1 MSKFH
6 LIPYYTDM
14 NIVDSEEQH
23 NVGYFDD
30 VFTVDEHKQLLK
42 DSEIVDPIIFT
53 KIRSQFHK
61 TRLQDKCAIICT
73 FGCYAPF
80 HDGHTYS
87 IKAAIDLV
95 SKTHFVLGTI
105 IYPAHDEYVSTK
117 PGMTEE
123 ILNKRKH
130 YDYWKNDFNMF
141 MDDFVMQ
148 QKGDVNF
155 PYLLHR
161 TRKYANI
168 IQRYLN
174 NGIDNVD
181 VFFIVGEDNAG
192 FADVHDI
199 NTIPIIV
206 ERNGKLSKEHLL
218 KHYPHAKFI
227 FDSPYKDYSSTKERT
242 K

>member
-6 LIPYYTDM
+6 LIPYYKDM
-14 NIVDSEEQH
+14 KIVDSEEQRH
-23 NVGYFDD
+23 VGYFDD
-30 VFTVDEHKQLLK
+30 IFTEDEHKQLWN
-42 DSEIVDPIIFT
+42 DSEIIDPNITQVLFN
-53 KIRSQFHK
+53 RFHK
-61 TRLQDKCAIICT
+61 TRLQDRCAIICT

-80 HDGHTYS
+80 HDGHAYS
-87 IKAAIDLV
+87 IQAAIQLI
-95 SKTHFVLGTI
+95 SQTHYVLGTI
-105 IYPAHDEYVSTK
+105 VYPAHDEYVSTK
-117 PGMTEE
+117 QGMTEE
-123 ILNKRKH
+123 ILNQRKD
-130 YDYWKNDFNMF
+130 YTYWKNNINMR
-141 MDDFVMQ
+141 MDNFVMR

-161 TRKYANI
+161 THMYTQNI
-168 IQRYLN
+168 SSH
-174 NGIDNVD
+174 VD

-206 ERNGKLSKEHLL
+206 ERNGKLSKEHLQ

>member
-1 MSKFH
+1 
-6 LIPYYTDM
+6 M
-14 NIVDSEEQH
+14 NIVDSEEQRH
-23 NVGYFDD
+23 VGYFDD
-30 VFTVDEHKQLLK
+30 IFTEEEHKHLWK

-53 KIRSQFHK
+53 KMRSQFHK
-61 TRLQDKCAIICT
+61 KRIQTRCAIICT

-80 HDGHTYS
+80 HDGHAYS

-105 IYPAHDEYVSTK
+105 VYPAHDEYVSTK
-117 PGMTEE
+117 QGMTEE
-123 ILNKRKH
+123 ILNQRK
-130 YDYWKNDFNMF
+130 DREYWKNSINMH

-155 PYLLHR
+155 PYMLHR
-161 TRKYANI
+161 THKYANI
-168 IQRYLN
+168 VQRYLN
-174 NGIDNVD
+174 DGIDIVD

-192 FADVHDI
+192 FADVHDS

-206 ERNGKLSKEHLL
+206 ERSGKLSKEHLM
-218 KHYPHAKFI
+218 KHYPHANFI
-227 FDSPYKDYSSTKERT
+227 FDSPYKDCSSTKERT